1 MNYVVMLSG
10 GLDSTTALAHT
21 IDLLGPDDNIMALSF
36 KYGQRHANK
45 ELECAK
51 SIVDYY
57 KVDHQIIDLSNTD
70 IFSGSNS
77 PLLNEYVAM
86 PTKSYAE
93 QLKEKPEGMVSTYV
107 PFRNGL
113 MLSIAASVALSNFGD
128 NPCTLIIAAHMDD
141 AAGDAY
147 PDCSRAFVTH
157 MDMAIWQGTGGL
169 VEIEAPFVEMTK
181 GGIVRRGLQLNVP
194 YHKTWSCYQ
203 GGQKA
208 CGVCGTCID
217 RLKAFAENNTTDPIN
232 YENGV

>member
-10 GLDSTTALAHT
+10 GLDSTTALAHML
-21 IDLLGPDDNIMALSF
+21 DLMEPDDNILALSF

-45 ELECAK
+45 ELDCAK
-51 SIVDYY
+51 AIADYY
-57 KVDHQIIDLSNTD
+57 KVDWQIIDLINTG
-70 IFSGSNS
+70 IFNGSNS
-77 PLLNEYVAM
+77 PLLNEYVPM

-93 QLKEKPEGMVSTYV
+93 QLEEKPEGMVSTYV

-113 MLSIAASVALSNFGD
+113 MLSMAASVALSNFGEQHS
-128 NPCTLIIAAHMDD
+128 IIVIAAHMDD
-141 AAGDAY
+141 AAGNAY
-147 PDCSRAFVTH
+147 PDCSHAFVTD

-169 VEIEAPFVEMTK
+169 VEIKAPFVEMTK

-217 RLKAFAENNTTDPIN
+217 RLNAFAENKVNDSII